1 MILKYKKFKLMMNQV
16 KIKLTNL
23 AHEVGQPK
31 THHHCGKTTSNKS
44 FPSFLWAELD
54 QWGSAHE
61 KAKDIGHDIIDNDH
75 HDRHDEPDEALEHV
89 LDDEV

>member
-1 MILKYKKFKLMMNQV
+1 MYKP
-16 KIKLTNL
+16 TNL
-23 AHEVGQPK
+23 AHKVSQSK
-31 THHHCGKTTSNKS
+31 THHNSCKTTTNKS
-44 FPSFLWAELD
+44 FPSFLRAQLD

-61 KAKDIGHDIIDNDH
+61 KTKDIGHDIIDDDH